1 MTTCYQTQV
10 QLLATQKP
18 ILNIC
23 FPVSD
28 LLHSVE
34 SEKIGIGDLIYKAE
48 TETQMYRTNL

>member
-18 ILNIC
+18 LLNIC

-48 TETQMYRTNL
+48 TETQM